1 MFAHSR
7 YVPFCK
13 QIARGASKAIAEMGE
28 RVVEGTT
35 KVAGEVGE
43 AVTGMMV
50 EETTGGMELE
60 GKGLLKIY
68 LSPSLCYNM
77 ELTFLDKFIWPSS
90 FYEIV

>member
-13 QIARGASKAIAEMGE
+13 QIARGASKAVVEMGE
-28 RVVEGTT
+28 RIVEGTA
-35 KVAGEVGE
+35 KAAEEIGE

-50 EETTGGMELE
+50 EKTTGGMELE

-68 LSPSLCYNM
+68 LSSSLCYNM
-77 ELTFLDKFIWPSS
+77 ELTFLDKFI
-90 FYEIV
+90 

>member
-68 LSPSLCYNM
+68 LSSSLCYNM
-77 ELTFLDKFIWPSS
+77 ELTFLDKFIWPSF